1 MRYVDKVLEWT
12 TMDIAVERKLII
24 DQVDASMKKLVGSVV
39 GRMNVL
45 DDFVQSGISRRNGV
59 EAHILWICG
68 GAIFIAGLV
77 LGYVLG

>member
-1 MRYVDKVLEWT
+1 MRYVDNVREWT

-24 DQVDASMKKLVGSVV
+24 DQVDASMNQLVGSVV

-45 DDFVQSGISRRNGV
+45 DDFVQSGISRRNGI
-59 EAHILWICG
+59 EPHILWICG
-68 GAIFIAGLV
+68 GVIFIAGLV